1 MTKKELYD
9 LLSKFEKGTCT
20 TEEENL
26 LFQFYNEF
34 QKKDNMASWSLSEKE
49 DARIRLLKRLNFTIH
64 NSQVKEIK
72 RIEWRKMASVAA
84 LLIGFAFI
92 GFLYIKNTVPCYVP
106 ENAITLQLEDGSV
119 KVIKEDGA
127 IQVLDVNGQIVGK
140 QKGTQL
146 VYTTKQID
154 KKDRDLAYNTLTVP
168 YGKTFNLQLSD
179 GTRVYLNA
187 GTSMKYPVCFMEGRE
202 RHIFLTGEAYLD
214 VAKDAKHPFIVSADN
229 LNVKV
234 LGTQFNVNAY
244 PEDNESEIV
253 LVEGSVSLYDQSATY
268 ACDKSTSLEP
278 GFKASFNKET
288 KLIKKEAVLTDVYTS
303 WRTGELVFRDMPFE
317 NILKKLERKYNVKII
332 NTNQKLSKEKFQASF
347 GKNPAIV
354 TVLEELKTV
363 YNIRYTIKENI
374 IKIK

>member
-9 LLSKFEKGTCT
+9 LLLKFEKGECT
-20 TEEENL
+20 TGEENL

-34 QKKDNMASWSLSEKE
+34 QKKDSMASWDLSEKE
-49 DARIRLLKRLNFTIH
+49 DARIRLLERINSTIQS
-64 NSQVKEIK
+64 SQVKRIK
-72 RIEWRKMASVAA
+72 RIEWRKIASIAA
-84 LLIGFAFI
+84 LFIGFAFT
-92 GFLYIKNTVPCYVP
+92 GFLYINNNLTAYIP

-119 KVIKEDGA
+119 KVIKVDGA
-127 IQVLDVNGQIVGK
+127 IQVLDVKGQIVGK

-146 VYTTKQID
+146 VYTTKQTD
-154 KKDRDLAYNTLTVP
+154 KKDKDLAYNTLTVP

-179 GTRVYLNA
+179 GTTVYLNA
-187 GTSMKYPVCFMEGRE
+187 GTSIKYPVCFIEGTD
-202 RHIFLTGEAYLD
+202 RHVFVTGEAYLN

-229 LNVKV
+229 LNVRV

-253 LVEGSVSLYDQSATY
+253 LVEGSVSLYNQDETY
-268 ACDKSTSLEP
+268 TSDKSTSLKP
-278 GFKASFNKET
+278 GFKANFNKHT
-288 KLIKKEAVLTDVYTS
+288 KSIKKEAVLTDIYTS

-332 NTNQKLSKEKFQASF
+332 NTNPKLSKEKFQASF

-363 YNIRYTIKENI
+363 YNIGYTVKENTII
-374 IKIK
+374 IK